1 MNLYSVLTWLHVVG
15 NVFWIGAIV
24 GVGVLLTSG
33 LGDAKGRGEL
43 AHRLY
48 MRIAVPGFVISFVMG
63 MARLLA
69 DTTYFKFPWIHA
81 KLLFGFII
89 IGLHHVVG
97 AKAKKMA
104 RGDASDPGKAGV
116 LAAAIAV
123 LAVAVVFFAV
133 VKVPMP
139 SK

>member
-15 NVFWIGAIV
+15 NVFWIGAIC
-24 GVGVLLTSG
+24 GVGLLLTSG
-33 LGDAKGRGEL
+33 LGDAKTRGEL
-43 AHRLY
+43 AQRLY
-48 MRIAVPGFVISFVMG
+48 LRIAVPGFVLSFLLGMG
-63 MARLLA
+63 RLLS
-69 DTTYFKFPWIHA
+69 DTAYFKFPWMHA

-104 RGDASDPGKAGV
+104 KGEADGPGKVGA
-116 LAAAIAV
+116 LTAAIAV
-123 LAVAVVFFAV
+123 LAIAVVFFAIA
-133 VKVPMP
+133 KVPMP